1 MPLSA
6 KKLIENK
13 RTEFVLP
20 SKKALA
26 EFEEILKHNDSLGEA
41 YNTKR
46 VNRVAACELLS
57 SWGYPCSKE
66 RLDKLCKAL
75 GRKSYGYA

>member
-13 RTEFVLP
+13 CTEFVMP

-26 EFEEILKHNDSLGEA
+26 EFEEILRHNDSLGEA
-41 YNTKR
+41 YCTKR
-46 VNRVAACELLS
+46 VSRGSACELLS
-57 SWGYPCSKE
+57 SWGYTCSKE

-75 GRKSYGYA
+75 GRKSYAYA